1 MGNHHF
7 NYANQLF
14 HTISMAMF
22 NGKLLNLLN
31 NQRVWMLKHLPWR
44 CTMMPW
50 LPNCSLERL
59 VTKAAGLIGL
69 RLRGNRY
76 GLGVR

>member
-1 MGNHHF
+1 M
-7 NYANQLF
+7 
-14 HTISMAMF
+14 TMF

-31 NQRVWMLKHLPWR
+31 NQRDPKGMMDAEAL
-44 CTMMPW
+44 TMAVHH
-50 LPNCSLERL
+50 ERL